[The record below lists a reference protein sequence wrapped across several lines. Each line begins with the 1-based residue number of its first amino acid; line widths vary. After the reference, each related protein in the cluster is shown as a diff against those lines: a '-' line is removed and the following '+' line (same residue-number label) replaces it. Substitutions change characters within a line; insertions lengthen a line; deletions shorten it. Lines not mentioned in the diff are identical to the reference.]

1 MERHYGVRHHGPG
14 SARAVLHALD
24 DQRPDLVL
32 IEGPPE
38 ADELVGWAANDGLVP
53 PVALLGYVTDSPA
66 TAAYWPFAVFSPEWQ
81 AIRWAVTHDVPV
93 RFFDLPW
100 AYRAAVAEDQNQD
113 QDHDQDQEPEREGVR
128 PVDPIGE
135 LAAAAGYDDP
145 ERWWE
150 DVIEHRGRPAFEAI
164 AEAMAAIRA
173 EAPEDPQDLVR
184 EAHMRTV
191 LRAARRTHRNIAVV
205 CGAWHV
211 PALSSKATAAGDA
224 ALLKGRKKAKVTFTW
239 VPWTYGR
246 LASWQGYGAGVR
258 SPGWYHHLFATEDRV
273 ITRWL
278 VRAAGVLR
286 DDGVPVSS
294 AHVIEAVRLAEAL
307 AVLRGRPLAGLAEV
321 TEAARAVLCEGDELR
336 LDLIGRRLVVS
347 ERLGEV
353 PDDMP
358 AVPLARDLTDRQR
371 ALRLKPSP
379 LETELKLDLRKET
392 DLGRSRLLHRLRLLG
407 VPWGEP
413 DGRGGGKGTFRET
426 WKLRWQPEY
435 AVALVEASG
444 YGTTVLSAAT
454 ARVVERARQSTALA
468 EVTALVEVCLLADL
482 PDAYP
487 PVLRALDTRA
497 ALDSDVT
504 HLMAAIPALART
516 LRYGDVRG
524 TDLGALGTVTTG
536 LLGRVFAGLP
546 SAVLS
551 LSDEA
556 AEDLRGHADAVHAAV
571 GLLDDAGPRERW
583 LDTLASLTG
592 RDDLHGLL
600 AGRFTRVLYE
610 ADRLDRAETRRR
622 MGLVLTAGVTPAAA
636 ARWIEGFLSGGGLLL
651 VHDAALLSLVDEW
664 LAGIGGDAFTE
675 ALPLLRRTFGSFA
688 QPERRAIGDRVAGAA
703 SSGGPGA
710 GGTPGV
716 DHESAGLALPTLGAL
731 LGREI
736 GYEMRSTACTSGG

>member
-14 SARAVLHALD
+14 SARALLRALD
-24 DQRPDLVL
+24 EQRPDVVL

-38 ADELVGWAANDGLVP
+38 ADDLVGWAANDALVP
-53 PVALLGYVTDSPA
+53 PVALLGYVTDRPG

-81 AIRWAVTHDVPV
+81 AIRWAVSHDVPV

-100 AYRAAVAEDQNQD
+100 AYRT
-113 QDHDQDQEPEREGVR
+113 ERDEESREQQRVR

-150 DVIEHRGRPAFEAI
+150 DVIEHRGTPAFEAI

-173 EAPEDPQDLVR
+173 GAPDDPEDLAR

-191 LRAARRTHRNIAVV
+191 LRAARRTHGNIAVV

-211 PALSSKATAAGDA
+211 PALTAKVPATADA

-258 SPGWYHHLFATEDRV
+258 SPGWYHHLFTTEDEV

-278 VRAAGVLR
+278 VRAGGVLR

-294 AHVIEAVRLAEAL
+294 AHVIESVRLAEAL
-307 AVLRGRPLAGLAEV
+307 AVLRGRPLAGLDEV

-358 AVPLARDLTDRQR
+358 AVPLARDLAAQQR
-371 ALRLKPSP
+371 TLRLKPSP
-379 LETELKLDLRKET
+379 LEAELKLDLRRET

-413 DGRGGGKGTFRET
+413 ADRGGGKGTFRET
-426 WKLRWQPEY
+426 WHLRWQPEY

-444 YGTTVLSAAT
+444 YGTTVLAAAT
-454 ARVVERARQSTALA
+454 ARLVEKACRSEVLA
-468 EVTALVEVCLLADL
+468 EVTALVEAAMLAGL

-497 ALDSDVT
+497 ALDADVT
-504 HLMAAIPALART
+504 HLMAAIPPLART

-524 TDLGALGTVTTG
+524 TDLGALGTVTAA
-536 LLGRVFAGLP
+536 LLSRVYAGLA

-556 AEDLRGHADAVHAAV
+556 ADQLRGYADAVHAAV
-571 GLLDDAGPRERW
+571 GLLDDAGLRERW

-592 RDDLHGLL
+592 RADLHGLL

-622 MGLVLTAGVTPAAA
+622 MGLMLTAGVPPAVA
-636 ARWIEGFLSGGGLLL
+636 ARWVEGFLAGGGLLL
-651 VHDAALLSLVDEW
+651 VHDAALLALVDEW
-664 LAGIGGDAFTE
+664 LAALGPDAFTE
-675 ALPLLRRTFGSFA
+675 ALPLLRRTFGTFA
-688 QPERRAIGDRVAGAA
+688 APERRSIGERVAGAA
-703 SSGGPGA
+703 DRVGDPERR
-710 GGTPGV
+710 V
-716 DHESAGLALPTLGAL
+716 DHEVAGLALPTLGAL

-736 GYEMRSTACTSGG
+736 GRREIENVGSTT

>member
-24 DQRPDLVL
+24 AQRPDLVL

-38 ADELVGWAANDGLVP
+38 ADELVTWASNDGLVP
-53 PVALLGYVTDSPA
+53 PVALLGYVTDAPGR
-66 TAAYWPFAVFSPEWQ
+66 AAYWPFAVFSPEWQ

-100 AYRAAVAEDQNQD
+100 AYRAAEEEPEPD
-113 QDHDQDQEPEREGVR
+113 QDHEGVR

-150 DVIEHRGRPAFEAI
+150 DVIEHRGLPAFEAI

-173 EAPEDPQDLVR
+173 ESPEDPRDLLR

-191 LRAARRTHRNIAVV
+191 LRAARRTHGNIAVV

-211 PALSSKATAAGDA
+211 PALDAKVSAAADA

-258 SPGWYHHLFATEDRV
+258 SPGWYDHLFATEERV

-307 AVLRGRPLAGLAEV
+307 AVLRGRPLAGLDEV
-321 TEAARAVLCEGDELR
+321 TEASRAVLCEGDELR

-358 AVPLARDLTDRQR
+358 AVPLARDLAAHQR
-371 ALRLKPSP
+371 TLRLKPSP
-379 LETELKLDLRKET
+379 LEAELKLDLRKET
-392 DLGRSRLLHRLRLLG
+392 DLGRSRLLHRLRLLD
-407 VPWGEP
+407 VPWGEL
-413 DGRGGGKGTFRET
+413 DTRGGGKGTFRET
-426 WKLRWQPEY
+426 WNLRWQPEY

-468 EVTALVEVCLLADL
+468 EVTALVETCLLADL
-482 PDAYP
+482 PEAYP

-504 HLMAAIPALART
+504 RLMAAIPALART

-524 TDLGALGTVTTG
+524 TDLGALGTVTAA
-536 LLGRVFAGLP
+536 LVGRVCAALP
-546 SAVLS
+546 SAVLA

-556 AEDLRGHADAVHAAV
+556 AADLRRHADAVHAAI
-571 GLLDDAGPRERW
+571 GLLDDAGLRDRW
-583 LDTLASLTG
+583 LDTLVSLTG

-610 ADRLDRAETRRR
+610 EDRLDRPDTRRR

-651 VHDAALLSLVDEW
+651 VHDAALLALVDEW
-664 LAGIGGDAFTE
+664 LTGIGADAFTE
-675 ALPLLRRTFGSFA
+675 ALPLLRRTFGTFA
-688 QPERRAIGDRVAGAA
+688 QPERRSIGERVTGTARDDRHG
-703 SSGGPGA
+703 GA
-710 GGTPGV
+710 GSRGV
-716 DHESAGLALPTLGAL
+716 DHELAALALPTLGAL

-736 GYEMRSTACTSGG
+736 RYEGSTA